1 MLAVN
6 GLNAWYGRSHVIQD
20 ISFEVARGEIVTLLG
35 RNGAGKSTTIRSIM
49 GLVEKRAGSV
59 LFEGIGSASQRA
71 WPTFRS
77 SEASC
82 RGSRCLK
89 IFAWALSPRAPKAT
103 SARS

>member
-49 GLVEKRAGSV
+49 GLVEKRPGSV
-59 LFEGIGSASQRA
+59 LFEGTEILPRQPLNRFTKGLPYVPQHRTTL
-71 WPTFRS
+71 P
-77 SEASC
+77 
-82 RGSRCLK
+82 
-89 IFAWALSPRAPKAT
+89 ALPALQHLP
-103 SARS
+103 